1 MRYNFV
7 DFIEMIDADD
17 LDTLLKRNQ
26 VQRIEL
32 FFNEDHGM
40 LFGVNK
46 GDLDLYWM
54 RKDKEVK
61 EQEKNP
67 FLN

>member
-1 MRYNFV
+1 MKYNFV
-7 DFIEMIDADD
+7 DFIEMIDADE
-17 LDTLLKRNQ
+17 LDTLLKKNQ
-26 VQRIEL
+26 VKRIEL

-40 LFGVNK
+40 LFGAV
-46 GDLDLYWM
+46 
-54 RKDKEVK
+54 KDEK